1 MAASDL
7 TKVLEECSLSA
18 RRGQRIASDEKARL
32 DLTLTRAED
41 EIRETVVEF
50 RKSPCETV
58 GMTELLEGQLEDIRT
73 AVDDLKISFDED
85 LRLLAD
91 NMGSFSITLFGRTMA
106 GKSTLMEVLTEGD
119 GSAIG
124 QGAQRTTRDIRR
136 YEWNGLSVT
145 DVPGIGAFEG
155 EEDTRL
161 AFDAAKTADL
171 ILFLLTDDA
180 PQAVEADC
188 FRQVVELGKPVIVI
202 MNVKVSVEGGK
213 SIKLVTRDMN
223 RAFDPERL
231 ESVRRQF
238 LKFAE
243 PMGQDWTNVPFVFV
257 HLKAAYMAQQQEL
270 SEDRLMWNEMSRI
283 DDLKGL
289 LINEVSRR
297 GKFIRIKTFVDVI
310 ANPMLMAIDELNRQ
324 SLVNNAQSKV
334 IMDKSNAIAKRRDAF
349 VKDSK
354 RRIESFM
361 MQLKSELRVDIADFV
376 DEHYSDKHADLAWGE
391 VIKSKDL
398 EGRCK
403 VLLDELEESVD
414 EIISETL
421 REMTS
426 ELKYVSIATIERNF
440 LTPTIVDS
448 QRIVQWSA
456 FLLGDCALGAIMLI
470 GEIMEVSLGPAG
482 WIALGITIAG
492 TVAVMLLESRETK
505 EVRARAKLEKEITNS
520 VNMTCDSI
528 WTQLEQNLDKLVK
541 NKLDRVVNEFSKI
554 HSVVESLSSSQMSLC
569 NDLGGQLVGLNS
581 TMTAEFADLTGGDD
595 VVNAMPPFK
604 KVARVP
610 GVCMALVMDPSSGF
624 AVSDEMVSRMS
635 DIISEEVIV
644 VTDSGDDLELINSVL
659 GNSDGHI
666 NLSLDYEDKT
676 VKIKSGI
683 KGNKTYN
690 RIRLLRQLLPYRIEA
705 DS

>member
-1 MAASDL
+1 MAGSDFA
-7 TKVLEECSLSA
+7 KVLEECSLSA
-18 RRGQRIASDEKARL
+18 VRGQKIASDQKVLL
-32 DLTLTRAED
+32 DGTLGRAE
-41 EIRETVVEF
+41 ESIRDTVIEF
-50 RKSPCETV
+50 RRSPCETV
-58 GMTELLEGQLEDIRT
+58 GMTEMLEGQLESIRG
-73 AVDDLKISFDED
+73 AVDDLRISFDED

-91 NMGSFSITLFGRTMA
+91 NMGSFSVTLFGRTMA

-124 QGAQRTTRDIRR
+124 KGAQRTTRDIRK
-136 YEWNGLSVT
+136 YTWNGLSVT

-213 SIKLVTRDMN
+213 SVKLIARDMN
-223 RAFDPERL
+223 RAFDEERL
-231 ESVRRQF
+231 QSVRRQF

-243 PMGQDWTNVPFVFV
+243 PMGQDWSNVPFVFV
-257 HLKAAYMAQQQEL
+257 HLKSAYMAQQQETE
-270 SEDRLMWNEMSRI
+270 EDRDLWNSMSRI
-283 DDLKGL
+283 DVLKSL
-289 LINEVSRR
+289 LVEQVSSR

-310 ANPMLMAIDELNRQ
+310 ANPMLLAIDELNRQ

-334 IMDKSNAIAKRRDAF
+334 IKDKSLAIAKRRDAF
-349 VKDSK
+349 VKDSR

-376 DEHYSDKHADLAWGE
+376 DEHYQDKHADLAWGE
-391 VIKSKDL
+391 VIKSKKL
-398 EGRCK
+398 EERCK
-403 VLLDELEESVD
+403 VLLDDLESSVD
-414 EIISETL
+414 EIISETI
-421 REMTS
+421 REMKS
-426 ELKYVSIATIERNF
+426 ELEYVSVATIERNF

-470 GEIMEVSLGPAG
+470 GEILEVSLGPAG

-505 EVRARAKLEKEITNS
+505 EIRARAKLEKEITNS
-520 VNMTCDSI
+520 VNATCDSI

-541 NKLDRVVNEFSKI
+541 NKLDKVVREFEKI
-554 HSVVESLSSSQMSLC
+554 EAVISSLASSQTSLC
-569 NDLGGQLVGLNS
+569 NELGSQLLSLNA
-581 TMTAEFADLTGGDD
+581 TMTSEFALVTGGS
-595 VVNAMPPFK
+595 VVVPSAL
-604 KVARVP
+604 KVARIP
-610 GVCMALVMDPSSGF
+610 GVCMALVFDKDVPVSAEQISHMSS
-624 AVSDEMVSRMS
+624 
-635 DIISEEVIV
+635 ILSEEVIV
-644 VTDSGDDLELINSVL
+644 VTDTGDELALINSVL
-659 GNSDGHI
+659 DNESGAI
-666 NLSLDYEDKT
+666 NLTLDREDKT

-683 KGNKTYN
+683 HGIKKYN

-705 DS
+705 DYDNG

>member
-1 MAASDL
+1 MAGSDFA
-7 TKVLEECSLSA
+7 KVLEECSLSA
-18 RRGQRIASDEKARL
+18 VRGQKIASDQKVLL
-32 DLTLTRAED
+32 DGTLGRAE
-41 EIRETVVEF
+41 ESIRDTVIEF
-50 RKSPCETV
+50 RRSPCETV
-58 GMTELLEGQLEDIRT
+58 GMTELLEGQLESIRG
-73 AVDDLKISFDED
+73 AVDDLRISFDED

-91 NMGSFSITLFGRTMA
+91 NMGSFSVTLFGRTMA

-124 QGAQRTTRDIRR
+124 KGAQRTTRDIRK
-136 YEWNGLSVT
+136 YTWNGLSVT

-213 SIKLVTRDMN
+213 SVKLIARDMN
-223 RAFDPERL
+223 RAFDEERL
-231 ESVRRQF
+231 QSVRRQF

-243 PMGQDWTNVPFVFV
+243 PMGQDWSNVPFVFV
-257 HLKAAYMAQQQEL
+257 HLKSAYMAQQQETE
-270 SEDRLMWNEMSRI
+270 EDRALWNSMSRI
-283 DDLKGL
+283 DVLKSML
-289 LINEVSRR
+289 VEQVSSR

-310 ANPMLMAIDELNRQ
+310 ANPMLLAIDELNRQ

-334 IMDKSNAIAKRRDAF
+334 IADKSLAVSKRRDAF
-349 VKDSK
+349 VKDSR

-376 DEHYSDKHADLAWGE
+376 DEHYQDKHADLAWGE
-391 VIKSKDL
+391 VIKSKKL
-398 EGRCK
+398 EERCK
-403 VLLDELEESVD
+403 VLLDDLESSVD
-414 EIISETL
+414 EIISETI
-421 REMTS
+421 REMKS
-426 ELKYVSIATIERNF
+426 ELEYVSVATIERNF

-470 GEIMEVSLGPAG
+470 GEILEVSLGPAG

-505 EVRARAKLEKEITNS
+505 EIRARAKLEKEITNS
-520 VNMTCDSI
+520 VNATCDSI

-541 NKLDRVVNEFSKI
+541 NKLDKVVREFGKI
-554 HSVVESLSSSQMSLC
+554 EAVISSLASSQTSLC
-569 NDLGGQLVGLNS
+569 NELGDQLLSLNA
-581 TMTAEFADLTGGDD
+581 TMTSEFANVTGGS
-595 VVNAMPPFK
+595 VVVPSAL
-604 KVARVP
+604 KVARIP
-610 GVCMALVMDPSSGF
+610 GVCMALVFDQEVPVDAGQI
-624 AVSDEMVSRMS
+624 ARMS
-635 DIISEEVIV
+635 SILSEEVIV
-644 VTDSGDDLELINSVL
+644 VADTGDELSLINSVL
-659 GNSDGHI
+659 DNGSGSI
-666 NLSLDYEDKT
+666 NLTLDKEDKT

-683 KGNKTYN
+683 HGVRNYN

-705 DS
+705 DYDNG

>member
-1 MAASDL
+1 MAGSDFA
-7 TKVLEECSLSA
+7 KVLEECSLSA
-18 RRGQRIASDEKARL
+18 VRGQKIASDQKVLL
-32 DLTLTRAED
+32 DGTLGRAE
-41 EIRETVVEF
+41 ESIRDTVIEF
-50 RKSPCETV
+50 RRSPCETV
-58 GMTELLEGQLEDIRT
+58 GMTEMLEGQLESIRG
-73 AVDDLKISFDED
+73 AVDDLRISFDED

-91 NMGSFSITLFGRTMA
+91 NMGSFSVTLFGRTMA

-124 QGAQRTTRDIRR
+124 KGAQRTTRDIRK
-136 YEWNGLSVT
+136 YTWNGLSVT

-213 SIKLVTRDMN
+213 SVKLIARDMN
-223 RAFDPERL
+223 RAFDEERL
-231 ESVRRQF
+231 QSVRRQF

-243 PMGQDWTNVPFVFV
+243 PMGQDWSNVPFVFV
-257 HLKAAYMAQQQEL
+257 HLKSAYMAQQQETE
-270 SEDRLMWNEMSRI
+270 EDRALWNSMSRI
-283 DDLKGL
+283 DVLKSML
-289 LINEVSRR
+289 VEQVSSR

-310 ANPMLMAIDELNRQ
+310 ANPMLLAIDELNRQ

-334 IMDKSNAIAKRRDAF
+334 IKDKSLAIAKRRDAF
-349 VKDSK
+349 VKDSR

-376 DEHYSDKHADLAWGE
+376 DEHYQDKHADLAWGE
-391 VIKSKDL
+391 VIKSKKL
-398 EGRCK
+398 EERCK
-403 VLLDELEESVD
+403 VLLDDLESSVD
-414 EIISETL
+414 EIISETI
-421 REMTS
+421 REMKS
-426 ELKYVSIATIERNF
+426 ELEYVSIATIERNF

-470 GEIMEVSLGPAG
+470 GEILEVSLGPAG

-505 EVRARAKLEKEITNS
+505 EIRARAKLEKEITNS
-520 VNMTCDSI
+520 VNATCDSI

-541 NKLDRVVNEFSKI
+541 NKLDKVVREFEKI
-554 HSVVESLSSSQMSLC
+554 EAVISSLASSQTSLC
-569 NDLGGQLVGLNS
+569 NELGSQLLSLNA
-581 TMTAEFADLTGGDD
+581 TMTSEFALVTGGS
-595 VVNAMPPFK
+595 VVVPSAL
-604 KVARVP
+604 KVARIP
-610 GVCMALVMDPSSGF
+610 GVCMALVFDKDVPVSAEQTAHMSS
-624 AVSDEMVSRMS
+624 
-635 DIISEEVIV
+635 ILSEEVIV
-644 VTDSGDDLELINSVL
+644 VTDTGDELALINSVL
-659 GNSDGHI
+659 DNESGAI
-666 NLSLDYEDKT
+666 NLTLDREDKT

-683 KGNKTYN
+683 HGIKKYN

-705 DS
+705 DYDNG

>member
-1 MAASDL
+1 MAGSDFA
-7 TKVLEECSLSA
+7 KVLEECSLSA
-18 RRGQRIASDEKARL
+18 VRGQKIASDQKVLL
-32 DLTLTRAED
+32 DGTLGRAE
-41 EIRETVVEF
+41 ESIRDTVIEF
-50 RKSPCETV
+50 RRSPCETV
-58 GMTELLEGQLEDIRT
+58 GMTEMLEGQLESIRG
-73 AVDDLKISFDED
+73 AVDDLRISFDED

-91 NMGSFSITLFGRTMA
+91 NMGSFSVTLFGRTMA

-124 QGAQRTTRDIRR
+124 KGAQRTTRDIRK
-136 YEWNGLSVT
+136 YTWNGLSVT

-213 SIKLVTRDMN
+213 SVKLIARDMN
-223 RAFDPERL
+223 RAFDEERL
-231 ESVRRQF
+231 QSVRRQF

-243 PMGQDWTNVPFVFV
+243 PMGQDWSNVPFVFV
-257 HLKAAYMAQQQEL
+257 HLKSAYMAQQQETE
-270 SEDRLMWNEMSRI
+270 EDRALWNSMSRI
-283 DDLKGL
+283 DVLKSML
-289 LINEVSRR
+289 VEQVSSR

-310 ANPMLMAIDELNRQ
+310 ANPMLLAIDELNRQ

-334 IMDKSNAIAKRRDAF
+334 IKDKSLAIAKRRDAF
-349 VKDSK
+349 VKDSR

-376 DEHYSDKHADLAWGE
+376 DEHYQDKHADLAWGE
-391 VIKSKDL
+391 VIKSKKL
-398 EGRCK
+398 EERCK
-403 VLLDELEESVD
+403 VLLDDLESSVD
-414 EIISETL
+414 EIISETI
-421 REMTS
+421 REMKS
-426 ELKYVSIATIERNF
+426 ELEYVSIATIERNF

-470 GEIMEVSLGPAG
+470 GEILEVSLGPAG

-505 EVRARAKLEKEITNS
+505 EIRARAKLEKEITNS
-520 VNMTCDSI
+520 VNATCDSI

-541 NKLDRVVNEFSKI
+541 NKLDKVVREFEKI
-554 HSVVESLSSSQMSLC
+554 EAVISSLASSQTSLC
-569 NDLGGQLVGLNS
+569 NELGSQLLSLNA
-581 TMTAEFADLTGGDD
+581 TMTSEFALVTGGS
-595 VVNAMPPFK
+595 VVVPSAL
-604 KVARVP
+604 KVARIP
-610 GVCMALVMDPSSGF
+610 GVCMALVFDKDVSVSVEQTAHMSS
-624 AVSDEMVSRMS
+624 
-635 DIISEEVIV
+635 ILSEEVIV
-644 VTDSGDDLELINSVL
+644 VTDTGDELALINSVL
-659 GNSDGHI
+659 DNESGSI
-666 NLSLDYEDKT
+666 NLTLDREDKT

-683 KGNKTYN
+683 HGIKKYN

-705 DS
+705 DYDNG